1 MDYLES
7 LLQGLDPRQLLRQ
20 LETQEEITDPELWI
34 TRRVI
39 IEDRGGEAAGVPFTL
54 WPAQRQ
60 ALRDLRSHR
69 FCIAMK
75 SRQVGFSWL
84 VLADA
89 LHLIWSRPGSSVL
102 LVSLNDMAAKEAIRR
117 AVFMLRHMPAWM
129 MGEGAKAAAL
139 PVWDST
145 TSSVQIHHPNGETS
159 TLTSFPAGPNAGR
172 GFTADLVVVDE
183 AASQQWAEE
192 IYASQLPTISR
203 AGGNGR
209 IVMLSTNV
217 RGSLFEKLWMDS
229 RSGAND
235 FHRIFIPWSG
245 DPRRDQSW
253 YDRMARQLGPVVA
266 QEFPS
271 TEEEALSTPGG
282 AFFHELRANTHLI
295 QPREIPRWWRRYVG
309 LDYGFDSLSAVWL
322 ALDEAGHGII
332 YRELE
337 ISDLTYSQAAGALLD
352 ACRGETITAWY
363 APPDLWARSRESGRT
378 AAELFAQGGVYFT
391 RSSSNRE
398 HGWGLVREWLLPR
411 TVTDDEGRQQL
422 IPNLQVFDS
431 CTRLWHCMTSIQ
443 RSKRDPNDCSTEPH
457 SITHLPDALRY
468 VLVSRTRPS
477 AAPDPEAEEKPS
489 TYRQAVR
496 ALTGGG
502 KPSKSYMRWS

>member
-1 MDYLES
+1 MDLNS
-7 LLQGLDPRQLLRQ
+7 LLQGMDARELWRQ
-20 LETQEEITDPELWI
+20 LEVIEAREKPELWI
-34 TRRVI
+34 TRYVT
-39 IEDRGGEAAGVPFTL
+39 IEDKGGQAAGVPFTL

-60 ALRDLRSHR
+60 ALQDLRGHR

-89 LHLIWSRPGSSVL
+89 LHLIWSRAGSSVL

-117 AVFMLRHMPAWM
+117 AVFILRHLPSWMITEGGKATSVPAW
-129 MGEGAKAAAL
+129 E
-139 PVWDST
+139 ST
-145 TSSVQIHHPNGETS
+145 ASSIQLHHPNGETS
-159 TLTSFPAGPNAGR
+159 ALTSFPAGPNAGR
-172 GFTADLVVVDE
+172 GYTSDLVVIDE
-183 AASQQWAEE
+183 AAAQQWAEE

-203 AGGNGR
+203 AGGTGR

-235 FHRIFIPWSG
+235 FHRIFIPWHA
-245 DPRRDQSW
+245 DPRRDQKW
-253 YDRMARQLGPVVA
+253 YDNMARQLGNAVL

-282 AFFHELRANTHLI
+282 AFFHELRASTHLI

-337 ISDLTYSQAAGALLD
+337 ISDLTYSQAAQALLD
-352 ACRGETITAWY
+352 ACKGETIAAWY
-363 APPDLWARSRESGRT
+363 APPDLWSRSRESGRT
-378 AAELFAQGGVYFT
+378 AAELFAANGVYFT
-391 RSSSNRE
+391 RSSANRE
-398 HGWGLVREWLLPR
+398 HGWGLTREWLLPR
-411 TVTDDEGRQQL
+411 SVRDDDGREQL

-431 CTRLWHCMTSIQ
+431 CNRLWHCMTSIQ
-443 RSKRDPNDCSTEPH
+443 RSKRDPNDAATEPH
-457 SITHLPDALRY
+457 NITHLPDALRY
-468 VLVSRTRPS
+468 VLVSRTRPGAQPVEGGETRTDS
-477 AAPDPEAEEKPS
+477 
-489 TYRQAVR
+489 YRTAIR
-496 ALTGGG
+496 AITGGG
-502 KPSKSYMRWS
+502 KPSRSYMRWQ